1 MDQPLRLSREE
12 LRALDARAMT
22 ELGIPGVVLM
32 ENAGRQAAE
41 ALLGALRQQSLAGR
55 RGAPPWRIAVVC
67 GTGNNGG
74 DGYVLARHVQR
85 AGHRAEC
92 WASGVPTTE
101 DARTNHAIA
110 LRLGIPVRA
119 LSGPESLAPAAA
131 EWERSDALVD
141 ALLGTGLR
149 GAPRSDS
156 AAVLSAMNDAG
167 RPFKLALD
175 LPSGLDCDEGVAS
188 GACFRADL
196 TVTFAAAKLGFG
208 AASAAEFLG
217 VLRVADLG
225 FDLSALG
232 FGRPSNRP

>member
-12 LRALDARAMT
+12 LRALDARAVT
-22 ELGIPGVVLM
+22 ELGIPSVVLM

-41 ALLGALRQQSLAGR
+41 ALLGALRQSLAGR

-74 DGYVLARHVQR
+74 DGYVLARHVLR

-110 LRLGIPVRA
+110 LRLGIPVHA

-131 EWERSDALVD
+131 EWER
-141 ALLGTGLR
+141 R
-149 GAPRSDS
+149 APRSDS
-156 AAVLSAMNDAG
+156 AVVLSAMNDAG

>member
-1 MDQPLRLSREE
+1 MDRPLHLSREE
-12 LRALDARAMT
+12 LRALDARAIA

-41 ALLGALRQQSLAGR
+41 LLLAALRQQLFAGR
-55 RGAPPWRIAVVC
+55 RAPAPWRVAVVC

-85 AGHRAEC
+85 AGHAVEC
-92 WASGVPTTE
+92 WATGAPTTV

-110 LRLGIPVRA
+110 LRLGIRVCP
-119 LSGPESLAPAAA
+119 LSDAGSLASAAFA
-131 EWERSDALVD
+131 WEHCDALVD
-141 ALLGTGLR
+141 GLLGTGLR
-149 GAPRSDS
+149 GAPRAEPSS
-156 AAVLSAMNDAG
+156 VIAAMNGAG

-175 LPSGLDCDEGVAS
+175 VPSGLNCDEGVAV

-196 TVTFAAAKLGFG
+196 TVTFAARKLGFAG
-208 AASAAEFLG
+208 ASAAPFLG
-217 VLRVADLG
+217 SVRVADLG

-232 FGRPSNRP
+232 HREGSNRP